1 MKKVL
6 CIVLSLVLVL
16 ALAACASPAASNAE
30 SSSETTTSDKSS
42 AVTVVDASKSDTEM
56 VEAKDSYTVAMIYQD
71 LSQEFNIYFQ
81 NVMSTRCAEAG
92 ITLLEFDGRSDTETQ
107 LNQCENAIASGADAL
122 LFIPFDKDGAAPI
135 IDNCNEAGI
144 PVICCNN
151 ITTNVDQATA
161 YVGANDVEAGIMET
175 EYIVDLIGG
184 KGNIAVVEG
193 PFGHSAQVA
202 RQEGLEQVLAGS
214 PDCKIVLD
222 DTANWNRDE
231 AMELVENW
239 IAGGTQIDA
248 IICHNDIMAMG
259 ALQACQDAGLE
270 IPIIGI
276 DATYDALCAVKDGTL
291 AADVYQDV
299 YGQAEEAF
307 NVCMRILNG
316 ETFEQTTYVPFK
328 LITKDNVDEYL
339 ANF

>member
-202 RQEGLEQVLAGS
+202 RQAGLEQVLATMTS
-214 PDCKIVLD
+214 
-222 DTANWNRDE
+222 WQ
-231 AMELVENW
+231 W
-239 IAGGTQIDA
+239 
-248 IICHNDIMAMG
+248 
-259 ALQACQDAGLE
+259 
-270 IPIIGI
+270 
-276 DATYDALCAVKDGTL
+276 ALCRPARML
-291 AADVYQDV
+291 ALRSPSSVLTRLMTHFA
-299 YGQAEEAF
+299 
-307 NVCMRILNG
+307 
-316 ETFEQTTYVPFK
+316 P
-328 LITKDNVDEYL
+328 
-339 ANF
+339 

>member
-144 PVICCNN
+144 PVIC
-151 ITTNVDQATA
+151 IPDLK
-161 YVGANDVEAGIMET
+161 YPNDSLKDIPIH
-175 EYIVDLIGG
+175 IVD
-184 KGNIAVVEG
+184 
-193 PFGHSAQVA
+193 SA
-202 RQEGLEQVLAGS
+202 
-214 PDCKIVLD
+214 LD
-222 DTANWNRDE
+222 
-231 AMELVENW
+231 V
-239 IAGGTQIDA
+239 ID
-248 IICHNDIMAMG
+248 
-259 ALQACQDAGLE
+259 LYSE
-270 IPIIGI
+270 
-276 DATYDALCAVKDGTL
+276 
-291 AADVYQDV
+291 
-299 YGQAEEAF
+299 
-307 NVCMRILNG
+307 
-316 ETFEQTTYVPFK
+316 
-328 LITKDNVDEYL
+328 
-339 ANF
+339 

>member
-175 EYIVDLIGG
+175 EYIVDLICCGRSVRPLCTG
-184 KGNIAVVEG
+184 RPSGRSRAG
-193 PFGHSAQVA
+193 PRRLSRLQDRFG
-202 RQEGLEQVLAGS
+202 
-214 PDCKIVLD
+214 
-222 DTANWNRDE
+222 
-231 AMELVENW
+231 
-239 IAGGTQIDA
+239 
-248 IICHNDIMAMG
+248 
-259 ALQACQDAGLE
+259 
-270 IPIIGI
+270 
-276 DATYDALCAVKDGTL
+276 
-291 AADVYQDV
+291 
-299 YGQAEEAF
+299 
-307 NVCMRILNG
+307 
-316 ETFEQTTYVPFK
+316 
-328 LITKDNVDEYL
+328 
-339 ANF
+339 

>member
-202 RQEGLEQVLAGS
+202 RQEGLEQVLAGY
-214 PDCKIVLD
+214 PDCKIVWMILPTG
-222 DTANWNRDE
+222 TATRQWN
-231 AMELVENW
+231 LLKT
-239 IAGGTQIDA
+239 G
-248 IICHNDIMAMG
+248 
-259 ALQACQDAGLE
+259 LQAERRSTLSS
-270 IPIIGI
+270 
-276 DATYDALCAVKDGTL
+276 ATMTSWQWALCRPARMLVLRSPSSVLTRL
-291 AADVYQDV
+291 MTHFA
-299 YGQAEEAF
+299 
-307 NVCMRILNG
+307 
-316 ETFEQTTYVPFK
+316 P
-328 LITKDNVDEYL
+328 
-339 ANF
+339 

>member
-122 LFIPFDKDGAAPI
+122 LFIPFDKDGAAP
-135 IDNCNEAGI
+135 
-144 PVICCNN
+144 
-151 ITTNVDQATA
+151 
-161 YVGANDVEAGIMET
+161 
-175 EYIVDLIGG
+175 L
-184 KGNIAVVEG
+184 
-193 PFGHSAQVA
+193 
-202 RQEGLEQVLAGS
+202 
-214 PDCKIVLD
+214 
-222 DTANWNRDE
+222 
-231 AMELVENW
+231 
-239 IAGGTQIDA
+239 
-248 IICHNDIMAMG
+248 
-259 ALQACQDAGLE
+259 
-270 IPIIGI
+270 
-276 DATYDALCAVKDGTL
+276 
-291 AADVYQDV
+291 
-299 YGQAEEAF
+299 
-307 NVCMRILNG
+307 
-316 ETFEQTTYVPFK
+316 
-328 LITKDNVDEYL
+328 LITATKL
-339 ANF
+339 AFLLSAATTLPRTLIRLLLTSGQMT